1 MKKQNLLHPG
11 HATLGAISV
20 SVFILAAASVA
31 GFDAVGAVQEI
42 TGGAAEAAEEAHEVV
57 TAPRKAES
65 VASIFD
71 GMGYWLDIVAIA
83 GVAPRV
89 YVAALPEDLTDID
102 DIDARKRLFVRIML
116 PLVLKENERIAA
128 SRERVIELRDRLAA
142 GGRITVGERVWLEQ
156 IAERHKG
163 SIDDLNDL
171 VRKIDV
177 IPPSLVLAQTIEES
191 GWGTSRFAI
200 ANNAMFG
207 QRVYDPL
214 EPGQAVDRPDPRYRL
229 AHYST
234 LAESVASYMRN
245 INRHPAYAEF
255 RTLRTQMRSR
265 GMTMDSL
272 ALAATLTRYS
282 ELGERYTR
290 KIQNLIV
297 FNELDRFDHVELMP
311 SQTAQLVVPDA

>member
-1 MKKQNLLHPG
+1 MKMQDLLHPG
-11 HATLGAISV
+11 HASLGVISV
-20 SVFILAAASVA
+20 SVFMLAAASIA
-31 GFDAVGAVQEI
+31 GFDAVGAVQKL
-42 TGGAAEAAEEAHEVV
+42 TRGAADTADTAHEVV
-57 TAPRKAES
+57 TVPRTAES
-65 VASIFD
+65 VAGIFD
-71 GMGYWLDIVAIA
+71 SMGYWLDIVQVA

-89 YVAALPEDLTDID
+89 YVAALPEDLPDID

-128 SRERVIELRDRLAA
+128 NRERVIELRDRLAA

-163 SIDDLNDL
+163 SADDLKDL
-171 VRKIDV
+171 ARKIDV

-191 GWGTSRFAI
+191 GWGTSPFAI
-200 ANNAMFG
+200 ANNSMFG

-214 EPGQAVDRPDPRYRL
+214 APGQDVDRPDPRYRL
-229 AHYST
+229 AHFGS
-234 LAESVASYMRN
+234 LADSVAAYMRN
-245 INRHPAYAEF
+245 INRHAAYAEF
-255 RTLRTQMRSR
+255 RTLRGQMRSR
-265 GMTMDSL
+265 GTSMDSM

-297 FNELDRFDHVELMP
+297 FNKLDRFDHVELIP
-311 SQTAQLVVPDA
+311 SQSAQLVIPDA